1 MAMLQMR
8 VFARNFF
15 TAGLG
20 RQQDVTVRQVARGVE
35 PADAALDDVLDLED
49 DFIPDYC
56 KYGRLGSGLRPGLGG
71 DANRFTL

>member
-1 MAMLQMR
+1 MLQMR

-20 RQQDVTVRQVARGVE
+20 RQRAVTVRPVAQVVE
-35 PADAALDDVLDLED
+35 SPDTALDDVLDLED
-49 DFIPDYC
+49 DFLPDYC
-56 KYGRLGSGLRPGLGG
+56 KYGRLGSGLRPGMGG